1 MRSVSPDNDP
11 TAELRS
17 AARTRASGLRGRRR
31 PELNRFQLRVLFYQL
46 LQPEARELYRNLGF
60 FSLTFALIDQSF
72 AILRVAHFLSRTEP
86 SVPSGLLNWQF
97 GNFEFPAPRGEELGD
112 VIN

>member
-46 LQPEARELYRNLGF
+46 LQPEARELYRNLGLCT
-60 FSLTFALIDQSF
+60 LTLPLIDQSF
-72 AILRVAHFLSRTEP
+72 AILRVAHFLARTEP
-86 SVPSGLLNWQF
+86 SAPTGLLNRHF
-97 GNFEFPAPRGEELGD
+97 VNFEFPAPRGEELGN